1 MAIEATPTFFGSLGE
16 LEELASAVLFKR
28 HPLGAGTVASE
39 SRGSLCSD
47 ASNVPPGSRRRAR
60 RDPPTSANIEGVV
73 PAALPSGDW
82 RGRQQ
87 GSAIGT
93 IDRAQWRASTFADRR
108 QAGGLAKERAPH
120 SLADCARRRPCSAH
134 SGLRG
139 SSAARAVEMRAKTRT
154 QIRFG
159 PLALGGLT
167 PCNRFLSTCPRAHSS
182 NIQLRP
188 ILRFIIGLV
197 FATAALASPGFAQPT
212 DDSLRLYA
220 VDIWQDPPQ
229 SWGPGRG
236 VYLGKGLIIT
246 AAHVVSPVARTKPS
260 VRIAG
265 MDLPATA
272 IREGNFERVDLTLL
286 SIDEQKLPIYLQMR
300 RMPLC
305 DNEPWPGEP
314 VIVAIPEG
322 AARSHIMLPSLLPAQ
337 YQKRFST
344 VIRDVAT
351 TGKFRVGRFRRW
363 PEMLARHHKPEN
375 LPNPEQQSPRKRAQ
389 GYCQIFRPGIDHP
402 GLHTT

>member
-1 MAIEATPTFFGSLGE
+1 
-16 LEELASAVLFKR
+16 
-28 HPLGAGTVASE
+28 
-39 SRGSLCSD
+39 
-47 ASNVPPGSRRRAR
+47 
-60 RDPPTSANIEGVV
+60 
-73 PAALPSGDW
+73 
-82 RGRQQ
+82 
-87 GSAIGT
+87 
-93 IDRAQWRASTFADRR
+93 
-108 QAGGLAKERAPH
+108 
-120 SLADCARRRPCSAH
+120 
-134 SGLRG
+134 
-139 SSAARAVEMRAKTRT
+139 MRAKTRT

-159 PLALGGLT
+159 PLALGQLT
-167 PCNRFLSTCPRAHSS
+167 RCNRSLSTCPRARSS
-182 NIQLRP
+182 NIQLKP

-197 FATAALASPGFAQPT
+197 FATAALASPGFGHAQPT

-246 AAHVVSPVARTKPS
+246 AAHVVTPAARTKPS

-272 IREGNFERVDLTLL
+272 IREGNFEQVDLTLL

-305 DNEPWPGEP
+305 DNKPWPGEP

-322 AARSHIMLPSLLPAQ
+322 TARSHIMLPSLLPAK

-351 TGKFRVGRFRRW
+351 TGNSGSGVFDAGQKCLLGIISLKIYQTPSSEAPESEQKDIAKYFVPASTIRAFIPTEYRF
-363 PEMLARHHKPEN
+363 
-375 LPNPEQQSPRKRAQ
+375 
-389 GYCQIFRPGIDHP
+389 
-402 GLHTT
+402 